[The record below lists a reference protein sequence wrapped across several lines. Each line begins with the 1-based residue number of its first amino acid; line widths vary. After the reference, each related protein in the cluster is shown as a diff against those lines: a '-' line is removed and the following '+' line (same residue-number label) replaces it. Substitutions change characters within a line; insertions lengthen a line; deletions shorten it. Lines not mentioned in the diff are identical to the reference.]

1 MITSVF
7 ATSNNIKKLS
17 SPLQS
22 SFFIVELEPYTYEQF
37 LEITNK
43 LLTRQMIEGVATVIA
58 NAVWNKSRDIRDRVR
73 IGKLARSAEDVG
85 FIVDTFLGTIG

>member
-1 MITSVF
+1 MERLESAQMITSVF

-22 SFFIVELEPYTYEQF
+22 RFFIVELEPYTYEQF

-43 LLTRQMIEGVATVIA
+43 LLSRQKIERGVASVIA
-58 NAVWNKSRDIRDRVR
+58 NAVWNKSRIL
-73 IGKLARSAEDVG
+73 G
-85 FIVDTFLGTIG
+85 IV